1 MSDVEIDLED
11 NLESQSEIFCDELDI
26 AENIVEDSDISH
38 DESYPDTDSV
48 EPDVNCL
55 YLTVKKDFSLSIVR
69 NKIKKAIKSSWKIAV
84 SVFVLNFLS
93 SFF

>member
-1 MSDVEIDLED
+1 MPDIENDLEETIENQLKD
-11 NLESQSEIFCDELDI
+11 SCDELDNS
-26 AENIVEDSDISH
+26 ENIVEDSDILH
-38 DESYPDTDSV
+38 DESSDTDSV

-55 YLTVKKDFSLSIVR
+55 YLTVKKDYSLSIVR
-69 NKIKKAIKSSWKIAV
+69 NRIKKAIKSSWKVAV